1 MPLPV
6 LHIGTRRSLGVKS
19 AVRAMSGALLACA
32 MWGSFGAVA
41 HGQTSS
47 DAVPETPKW
56 ALTGTLLQLMRGIF
70 FPTANMIFNVQAHNP
85 AQKKPVPTVSSGGA
99 GFDWVKWG
107 GSLYSGW
114 EDVDYAAV
122 SLAEV
127 TPLLLIP
134 GRLCQNGKPVP
145 VERPDWVKYTMDM
158 LQAARKTY
166 EAARARKQEAVSDS
180 TNDLSDACQACHR
193 VYRDRRPAGV
203 GPGSPASMALRCT
216 AP

>member
-1 MPLPV
+1 MSLATSHTSAQQFFGRKRVTRAITIPLV
-6 LHIGTRRSLGVKS
+6 GWVMG
-19 AVRAMSGALLACA
+19 GLLLVTVHA
-32 MWGSFGAVA
+32 
-41 HGQTSS
+41 QTSS

-70 FPTANMIFNVQAHNP
+70 FPSANMIFNVQAHNP
-85 AQKKPVPTVSSGGA
+85 AQKKPAPTISSNGP

-107 GSLYSGW
+107 ASLYSGW

-127 TPLLLIP
+127 TPLLLAP

-145 VERPDWVKYTMDM
+145 VERPDWVSYTMNM

-166 EAARARKQEAVSDS
+166 EAARARNREAVSDS
-180 TNDLSDACQACHR
+180 TGDLSDACQACHR

-203 GPGSPASMALRCT
+203 GPADPAAMTLRCT